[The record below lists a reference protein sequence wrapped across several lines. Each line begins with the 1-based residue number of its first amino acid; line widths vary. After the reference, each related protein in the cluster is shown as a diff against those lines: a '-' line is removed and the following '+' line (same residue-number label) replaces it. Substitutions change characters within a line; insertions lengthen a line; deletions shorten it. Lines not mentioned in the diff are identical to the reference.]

1 MQLGIKGGKIAMKLE
16 RFRKFNTRDVYPGGA
31 HDNDMCMT
39 VKAGNRIFLRGQ
51 TGLDLDQRMVDPN
64 DAAAQADQ
72 AMENAKVLL
81 EEAGSSLDHVCKV
94 TTYLTD
100 PAYRT
105 GVYNTVGR
113 HLRGNPT
120 VATGL
125 IVKGLAMSDM
135 KVELDLEAVIPGED
149 GHKKFRLLNT
159 GDWFGQTS
167 IDRDSCMAINTGDE
181 IYLRGQTGCELDG
194 SKMYGLGFTPEDA
207 AAQADQSMKNARD
220 LLEEAGSSFDDVCKT
235 RIYIGDRAYR
245 EPIYQVIGKHFGD
258 THPCSTGL
266 IMRGFARPE
275 ILFEIDMA
283 VTLSKGTPHERFRKF
298 HTDDAY
304 KDGQKLGSRFCMAV
318 RAGDRVYLRGQTGSR
333 LDGEFVGYGD
343 PGGQADQAM
352 KNVTTLL
359 EEASASL
366 DDICKIS
373 IYILHRA
380 HREAVYQAVGRHLKG
395 VHPCGTGLI
404 VDGFAN
410 PRILVE
416 IDVDAVIQS

>member
-1 MQLGIKGGKIAMKLE
+1 MKLE
-16 RFRKFNTRDVYPGGA
+16 RFRKFNTRDVYPGA
-31 HDNDMCMT
+31 TLDNDMCMT
-39 VKAGNRIFLRGQ
+39 VKAGNRIFMRGQ
-51 TGLDLDQRMVDPN
+51 TGLDLDQKMVDPN

-113 HLRGNPT
+113 HLKGNPT

-125 IVKGLAMSDM
+125 IVKGLAMPEM
-135 KVELDLEAVIPGED
+135 KVEIDLEAAIPHDG

-167 IDRDSCMAINTGDE
+167 IDRDSCMVINTGDE

-207 AAQADQSMKNARD
+207 AAQADQSMKNARE

-235 RIYIGDRAYR
+235 RIYISDRAYR
-245 EPIYQVIGKHFGD
+245 EPVYQAIGKHFGD

-283 VTLSKGTPHERFRKF
+283 VTLSKGTPHQRFRKF

-304 KDGQKLGSRFCMAV
+304 KDGQQLGSRFCKAV
-318 RAGDRVYLRGQTGSR
+318 RAGDRVYLRGQTGTS
-333 LDGEFVGYGD
+333 LDGEFVGSGD
-343 PGGQADQAM
+343 AGAQADQAM
-352 KNVTTLL
+352 KNITTLL
-359 EEASASL
+359 EEAGASL

-380 HREAVYQAVGRHLKG
+380 HREAVYQTVGKHLKG

>member
-1 MQLGIKGGKIAMKLE
+1 MKLE
-16 RFRKFNTRDVYPGGA
+16 RFRKFNTRDVYPGGT

-51 TGLDLDQRMVDPN
+51 TGLDLDQRMVDSN

-113 HLRGNPT
+113 HLKGNPN

-125 IVKGLAMSDM
+125 IVKGLAMPEM
-135 KVELDLEAVIPGED
+135 KVELDLEAVIPEAGE
-149 GHKKFRLLNT
+149 HKKFRLLNT
-159 GDWFGQTS
+159 GDWFGQNS
-167 IDRDSCMAINTGDE
+167 IDRDSCMAVNTGDE

-194 SKMYGLGFTPEDA
+194 STMYGLGFTPEDA
-207 AAQADQSMKNARD
+207 VAQADQAMKNARE

-245 EPIYQVIGKHFGD
+245 EAIYQVIGKHFGD

-275 ILFEIDMA
+275 IVFEIDMA
-283 VTLSKGTPHERFRKF
+283 VTLSKGAPHRRFRKF
-298 HTDDAY
+298 HTDEAY
-304 KDGQKLGSRFCMAV
+304 KDGQDLGSRFCKAV
-318 RAGDRVYLRGQTGSR
+318 RAGDRAYLRGQTGTS
-333 LDGEFVGYGD
+333 LGGKFVGYGD
-343 PGGQADQAM
+343 PGAQAHQAM
-352 KNVTTLL
+352 KNITTLL
-359 EEASASL
+359 EEAGTAL

-373 IYILHRA
+373 IYILHRG
-380 HREAVYQAVGRHLKG
+380 HREAVYQAVGRHLRG
-395 VHPCGTGLI
+395 VYPCGTGLI
-404 VDGFAN
+404 VDGLAN